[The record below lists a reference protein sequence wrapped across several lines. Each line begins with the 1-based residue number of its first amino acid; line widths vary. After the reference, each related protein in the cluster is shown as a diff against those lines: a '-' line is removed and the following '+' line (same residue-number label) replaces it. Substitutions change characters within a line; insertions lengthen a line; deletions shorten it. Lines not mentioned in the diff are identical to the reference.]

1 MSADP
6 TSLSLKSFKS
16 SQYFYLDF
24 LLQQTDN
31 YPCKQEQL
39 IWELSPLGK
48 ANFTA
53 EYSHFP
59 TEDIQLK
66 TNIFCISFGE
76 NLTSLLVLLWQLQ
89 LQEEPVAVPKN
100 LSHYPINIHHL
111 RYDKIVSFYTYL
123 YLSTIQYTCTD
134 QSNHRTLH
142 HNNTTNTFYRI
153 SLQSTILQYT
163 RINFH

>member
-1 MSADP
+1 MYFMKLAILIFGCPGDMHITNFTRMPLQHPHYCKSVGGGLEHKQLLSADP

-66 TNIFCISFGE
+66 TNIFCILFGE

-89 LQEEPVAVPKN
+89 LQEEPVAVPTN

-111 RYDKIVSFYTYL
+111 RK
-123 YLSTIQYTCTD
+123 
-134 QSNHRTLH
+134 
-142 HNNTTNTFYRI
+142 
-153 SLQSTILQYT
+153 
-163 RINFH
+163 